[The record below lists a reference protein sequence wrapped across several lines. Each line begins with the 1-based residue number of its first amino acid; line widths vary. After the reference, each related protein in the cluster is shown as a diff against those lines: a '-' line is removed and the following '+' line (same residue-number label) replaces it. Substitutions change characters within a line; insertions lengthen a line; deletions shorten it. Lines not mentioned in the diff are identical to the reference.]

1 MVWDKT
7 ERFRMRHFRFLLF
20 SIVCVGVVWGT
31 ADEEEV
37 PFAQESTEIVKT
49 VSAEKHPLFAIPAA
63 ASLIPG
69 TYDMEGITL
78 VIEKTEDNVKLEARL
93 ENDVTVEQWI
103 SDTDPYARFVF
114 NPEKNDFERLT
125 NSIRI
130 ELDDYDK
137 LDELVEDT
145 EAENGRAFP
154 QLGYA
159 IIQLPETVH
168 PVEYIE
174 NVRTREGVQ
183 SVTVE
188 VEKPRNFPL

>member
-1 MVWDKT
+1 MT
-7 ERFRMRHFRFLLF
+7 HFRHLLF
-20 SIVCVGVVWGT
+20 STFFTCVAWITVGEEDAPIVQ
-31 ADEEEV
+31 D
-37 PFAQESTEIVKT
+37 STEIVKT
-49 VSAEKHPLFAIPAA
+49 FSVKNLPLFAIPAT

-69 TYDMEGITL
+69 TYSMDGITL
-78 VIEKTEDNVKLEARL
+78 IIEKIEENIKLKAFL
-93 ENDVTVEQWI
+93 ENEETVEQWI

-114 NPEKNDFERLT
+114 NPEKKDFERLT

-130 ELDDYDK
+130 ELEDYDK

-145 EAENGRAFP
+145 EAESGRAFP

-174 NVRTREGVQ
+174 KIQTREGVQ

-188 VEKPRNFPL
+188 VEKPRKFPL

>member
-1 MVWDKT
+1 
-7 ERFRMRHFRFLLF
+7 MRHFRHFLFL
-20 SIVCVGVVWGT
+20 IILVGVALAT

-37 PFAQESTEIVKT
+37 PIVQESTEIVKT
-49 VSAEKHPLFAIPAA
+49 LSAKKLPLFVIPAA

-69 TYDMEGITL
+69 TYNMEGVTL
-78 VIEKTEDNVKLEARL
+78 VIEKIEDNVKLEAFL
-93 ENDVTVEQWI
+93 ENDKTVEQWI

-174 NVRTREGVQ
+174 SVQTREGVQ